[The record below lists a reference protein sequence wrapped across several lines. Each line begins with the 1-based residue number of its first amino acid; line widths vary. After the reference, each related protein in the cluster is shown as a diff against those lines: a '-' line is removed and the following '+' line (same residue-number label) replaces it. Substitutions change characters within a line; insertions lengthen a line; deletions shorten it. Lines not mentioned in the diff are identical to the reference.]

1 MPDLKLDG
9 WAEKRKLS
17 PTVLAFLSLPV
28 IFIMYQGLGV
38 SLLLIYEMIFPGN
51 QITAMRFSQ
60 ILSQFVFLLIPI
72 YYFSRLHTSEIRNY
86 VFLNT
91 SNLGLGWLLIPAS
104 VIVFQPIMQFLSGLE
119 RMIPWPNQFIEV
131 REQLESLLKTMINA
145 DSVPELIVVLIM
157 AAFTPAICEEFYFR
171 GYFLRNMSRK
181 YSGKSAVIISG
192 LIFGLFHFN
201 PFQLTG
207 LILMGIYFSFLTWHY
222 QSLWASMIA
231 HFTNN
236 SLVVIAYYISKE
248 QMIDVNLDD
257 PNLQIPMNMV
267 LISSVLFAVFLLIIL
282 NSKKADPG
290 L

>member
-1 MPDLKLDG
+1 MMELKLDG
-9 WAEKRKLS
+9 WAEKRNLS
-17 PTVLAFLSLPV
+17 PSVLAFLSLPV
-28 IFIMYQGLGV
+28 IFILYQGLGV
-38 SLLLIYEMIFPGN
+38 SLLLFYEMIFPGN
-51 QITAMRFSQ
+51 KITAMRFSQ
-60 ILSQFVFLLIPI
+60 ILSQFIFLLIPI
-72 YYFSRLHTSEIRNY
+72 YYAARLHSSEVKKY
-86 VFLNT
+86 VFL
-91 SNLGLGWLLIPAS
+91 SRPNLGIAWFLIPIS

-119 RMIPWPNQFIEV
+119 RMIPWPEQFLTV
-131 REQLESLLKTMINA
+131 RDQLEALLKTMVNA
-145 DSVPELIVVLIM
+145 DSILELIVVLIM
-157 AAFTPAICEEFYFR
+157 AALTPAICEEFYFR

-181 YSGKSAVIISG
+181 FTGKTAVIISG

-207 LILMGIYFSFLTWHY
+207 LILMGIYFSFLAWHY

-267 LISSVLFAVFLLIIL
+267 LISSILFIVLILIIL
-282 NSKKADPG
+282 NSKKADPI
-290 L
+290 